1 VASQEVRTSFCSRI
15 ISRYPALAGG
25 APLSASASSTPT
37 HSALRQNSHPHR
49 LRIESSLTIVHS
61 QFTGFKILSVT
72 ISNPPD
78 YLAHAPIIDSLT
90 FVMLSL
96 TTTRPTLARSLHQQ
110 VLINSGTPST
120 SALFDSLPQPST
132 TPTAFGSSYILA
144 SFRQP
149 SAAPDTLQAFRQ
161 PSAAYAAFSS
171 PRQSPPAYV
180 LSPSTSPSPRSANTE
195 ASESSTTGAMTAR
208 LTRSDSTARGFSLI
222 LSLCYR
228 GLTSEPSLPTN
239 TANTISPS
247 TSPSPR
253 QHVFRWQRSHPSSK
267 MAYRTTRSAHTDR
280 CY

>member
-1 VASQEVRTSFCSRI
+1 M
-15 ISRYPALAGG
+15 
-25 APLSASASSTPT
+25 
-37 HSALRQNSHPHR
+37 RQNSHPNR

-61 QFTGFKILSVT
+61 QFTGFKIYALSS

-90 FVMLSL
+90 FVMLSH

-110 VLINSGTPST
+110 VLINSSTPST
-120 SALFDSLPQPST
+120 SALSDSLPQPST
-132 TPTAFGSSYILA
+132 TPTAFGSSCILA

-149 SAAPDTLQAFRQ
+149 SAAPDNPASLSTAFGSLRSLQQ
-161 PSAAYAAFSS
+161 PSAVSAS
-171 PRQSPPAYV
+171 
-180 LSPSTSPSPRSANTE
+180 LRSFTFDITFTPQCKHKSLRELNNGKHET
-195 ASESSTTGAMTAR
+195 R
-208 LTRSDSTARGFSLI
+208 LTRSDSTARGFSLV

-267 MAYRTTRSAHTDR
+267 MAYRTTRFAHTDR

>member
-49 LRIESSLTIVHS
+49 LRIESSLTMVHS

-90 FVMLSL
+90 FVMLSH

-110 VLINSGTPST
+110 VLINYKNPST
-120 SALFDSLPQPST
+120 SALYDSLPQPST
-132 TPTAFGSSYILA
+132 TPTAFGSSCILA

-149 SAAPDTLQAFRQ
+149 SAALDNPTSLSTAFGSLRSLQQ
-161 PSAAYAAFSS
+161 PSAVSASLRSLTFDITFTPQCKHRSLRKLNNGS
-171 PRQSPPAYV
+171 HD
-180 LSPSTSPSPRSANTE
+180 SPSN
-195 ASESSTTGAMTAR
+195 
-208 LTRSDSTARGFSLI
+208 
-222 LSLCYR
+222 
-228 GLTSEPSLPTN
+228 
-239 TANTISPS
+239 
-247 TSPSPR
+247 
-253 QHVFRWQRSHPSSK
+253 
-267 MAYRTTRSAHTDR
+267 
-280 CY
+280 